1 MSPIRKS
8 LEIVKAKIIEATLHS
23 NTKNVELVAVTKK
36 VDLEGIREA
45 VDAGQQL
52 FGENRVQELLSKQPT
67 LPSSLRWHLIGHLQS
82 NKVRKV
88 LPAVEMIHSVDHL
101 DLARD
106 IDRIAAELGLYP
118 KVLLE
123 VNVAGEGS
131 KFGFVPKD
139 LPAQLEALLK
149 LERLEIHG
157 LMCVPPNVSDAE
169 KSREY
174 FVLLRELRDD
184 LERRAGAP
192 FPTLSMGM
200 SHDYVV
206 AIEEGATIVRVGSA
220 IFGERPQ

>member
-1 MSPIRKS
+1 MRFICKN
-8 LEIVKAKIIEATLHS
+8 LEIVNAKIIEASLLS

-36 VDLEGIREA
+36 VDVEVIREA
-45 VDAGQQL
+45 VEADQQL
-52 FGENRVQELLSKQPT
+52 FGENRVQELLSKQPL
-67 LPSSLRWHLIGHLQS
+67 LPANLRWHLIGHLQS

-88 LPAVEMIHSVDHL
+88 LPTVEMIHSVDNL

-106 IDRIAAELGLYP
+106 INRIAAELGLYP

-123 VNVAGEGS
+123 VNVAGESS
-131 KFGFVPKD
+131 KFGFAPEKVT
-139 LPAQLEALLK
+139 AQLEELLE

-157 LMCVPPNVSDAE
+157 LMCVPPVALDAE
-169 KSREY
+169 NSRKY
-174 FVLLRELRDD
+174 FIMLRELRDD

-206 AIEEGATIVRVGSA
+206 AVQEGATIVRVGSA
-220 IFGERPQ
+220 IFGERS